1 MTTCLGRIA
10 AALCAVLVAA
20 SWLPAHA
27 AYPDRP
33 IRMIVPFP
41 AGGSAD
47 FMARGMGQRLGV
59 ELRQQVL
66 IENRGGAGGIPAAE
80 AVAKASADGYTL
92 LFATM
97 GTLTINPALYAKLPY
112 DPLRDF
118 TPISITHLA
127 PRVLVVHGTLAAKSV
142 AELIALARTRPGAL
156 SYGSAGNGSSSH
168 LAGALFASM
177 AGVELLH
184 VPYKGSAPLLTD
196 MLAGRIDMTFD
207 AFTIYEEHIRSGRLR
222 ALAVTSKNRLSALPN
237 VPTLAESGLKGYDV
251 SNWLGVLGPAGL
263 PADIGATLHAA
274 LGRVL
279 AAPALRT
286 QLTALGVEPT
296 FSTPAEFTALMRAE
310 LPKWAELVKKSGA
323 KAD

>member
-1 MTTCLGRIA
+1 
-10 AALCAVLVAA
+10 
-20 SWLPAHA
+20 
-27 AYPDRP
+27 
-33 IRMIVPFP
+33 MIVPFP

-310 LPKWAELVKKSGA
+310 LPKWADLVRKSGA

>member
-1 MTTCLGRIA
+1 MTTCLARISAALFAVLAVASA
-10 AALCAVLVAA
+10 AA
-20 SWLPAHA
+20 W
-27 AYPDRP
+27 PDRP

-310 LPKWAELVKKSGA
+310 LPKWADLVRKSGA